1 MKGTTLNFSARSSH
15 ARQRRSFSL
24 PHCLLALL
32 FGLVLSAES
41 QSAGG
46 GGGSTISPFFQ
57 LEQIV
62 VNLAPP
68 DVSRYVQINLA
79 IETSDPKSAQM
90 LKDYTPIIRSRT
102 IIILSS
108 KSLAELKTQEG
119 KFKLSGEILEM
130 ARMSIPHSSKDPTN
144 GLMDIHITG
153 LMIQ

>member
-1 MKGTTLNFSARSSH
+1 M
-15 ARQRRSFSL
+15 
-24 PHCLLALL
+24 HCLLALL
-32 FGLVLSAES
+32 FGLVLSVDS
-41 QSAGG
+41 HSAGG
-46 GGGSTISPFFQ
+46 GSGSSGNSPFFM

-68 DVSRYVQINLA
+68 DIDHYVQINLA

-108 KSLAELKTQEG
+108 KSLAELRTADG
-119 KFKLSGEILEM
+119 KFKLTGEILEM
-130 ARMSIPHSSKDPTN
+130 ARMSIPTTGKDPSN
-144 GLMDIHITG
+144 GLTDIHITG